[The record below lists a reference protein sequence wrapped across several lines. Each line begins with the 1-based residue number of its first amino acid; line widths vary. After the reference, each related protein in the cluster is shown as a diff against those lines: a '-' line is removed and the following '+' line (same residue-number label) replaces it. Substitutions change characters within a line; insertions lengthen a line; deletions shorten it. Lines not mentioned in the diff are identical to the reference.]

1 MGLFGNNSQTQTTI
15 NAPWKGA
22 QPYLTQAMKSGQRL
36 FNQKKGFNAPGFDTY
51 VPFSD
56 QTKSALSGIE
66 GLAGQGNPLAGQSMS
81 AISGILGG
89 DINQKYG
96 DLLSQTDNPHW
107 ADAVQNQ
114 SDQISNDVQRQFSG
128 LGRTG
133 SFSNVNEL
141 VGRLGDYRTQA
152 LSDRWDANIAN
163 QRGILGDMT
172 NARLGAVAAA
182 PGAYEQQYQPYE
194 RMAQVGAA
202 NEDLATRALQ
212 SRLDKFQTKQAAPW
226 NRLNAFLGTIT
237 GASGGTGSQT
247 STVQGPSNWAGGL
260 LGGGLLG
267 SQIGSQIKGVG
278 AGTGAGVG
286 GLLGLLSGL

>member
-1 MGLFGNNSQTQTTI
+1 MGLFGNNSQTSTTI

-22 QPYLTQAMKSGQRL
+22 QPYLTQAMKAGQKL

-56 QTKSALSGIE
+56 QTKTALSGIE
-66 GLAGQGNPLAGQSMS
+66 GIAGQGNPLAGQSMS

-89 DINQKYG
+89 DISQKYS

-107 ADAVQNQ
+107 EQAVQNE
-114 SDQISNDVQRQFSG
+114 SDKIANDVMGQFSS

-133 SFSNVNEL
+133 SFANADEL

-172 NARLGAVAAA
+172 NARLNAVAAA
-182 PGAYEQQYQPYE
+182 PGAYQQQYLPAE

-202 NEDLATRALQ
+202 NEDLATRQLQ
-212 SRLDKFQTKQAAPW
+212 SRLDKFNTKQSAPW
-226 NRLNAFLGTIT
+226 NRLQAYLGTIT

-247 STVQGPSNWAGGL
+247 ATVQGPSNWAGGL

-267 SQIGSQIKGVG
+267 SQIGSQFGMGG
-278 AGTGAGVG
+278 AGAGVG